1 MNRCNTWRTWYRQGA
16 NHGEALHSAHGQFA
30 SASALRK
37 LWAEGGADAVAPYV
51 PEAVFPLYQEA
62 YAAGQ
67 YTDFSAA
74 GRCELALLRS
84 ACRGKPP
91 FADIRGVSEG
101 LEHRLKAAV
110 RTSTTYDELLDA
122 LTTVRYPRARMRR
135 LAMDAALGF
144 TADSLPALP
153 PYLHLLGGKKDALP
167 LLKNCALPVSHS
179 LARLRG
185 SGDASAR
192 MAEAQ
197 LAAADFGTLCRVSP
211 EAMGGL
217 LRQKNIFLT

>member
-1 MNRCNTWRTWYRQGA
+1 
-16 NHGEALHSAHGQFA
+16 
-30 SASALRK
+30 
-37 LWAEGGADAVAPYV
+37 
-51 PEAVFPLYQEA
+51 
-62 YAAGQ
+62 
-67 YTDFSAA
+67 
-74 GRCELALLRS
+74 
-84 ACRGKPP
+84 
-91 FADIRGVSEG
+91 
-101 LEHRLKAAV
+101 
-110 RTSTTYDELLDA
+110 
-122 LTTVRYPRARMRR
+122 MRR
-135 LAMDAALGF
+135 LAMDAALGC

-167 LLKNCALPVSHS
+167 FLKNCTLPVSHS